1 METQPNGTVSD
12 YQKYYA
18 HGAQRMTTPSPRTTA
33 SPVRSTV
40 TTPASTTTTR
50 DTMIRRFGHFIS
62 PDTIVPDPLRVDSYN
77 RYMYS
82 LGNPLRFS
90 DPSGHCA
97 LNANGDP
104 DTVGDYDCWQLAYG
118 IYGFGLTEQ
127 SFADDWR
134 VSPDEWLKNIAGT
147 SYATIDSLKPFY
159 DKYEREFRGRTGLH
173 SADSL
178 NPVTNP
184 EIELPGPLQHVAES
198 VVYSAIDCA
207 RDAPLGCSNALRSV
221 GSCRSRNR
229 DGFMY
234 RSKPE
239 EGV

>member
-1 METQPNGTVSD
+1 
-12 YQKYYA
+12 
-18 HGAQRMTTPSPRTTA
+18 
-33 SPVRSTV
+33 
-40 TTPASTTTTR
+40 
-50 DTMIRRFGHFIS
+50 
-62 PDTIVPDPLRVDSYN
+62 

-147 SYATIDSLKPFY
+147 SYATVDSLKPFY
-159 DKYEREFRGRTGLH
+159 DKYDREFRGRTGLH

-207 RDAPLGCSNALRSV
+207 RDAPLGCSKTLDDLALVAAGGGMVLCAAATGGGCLAIAGGLSTAAGGTSTLITIINYANGERGATATDVTV
-221 GSCRSRNR
+221 GIITTATGWRWGGQAKGAVGTGTGVLQWVYDEWTAANR
-229 DGFMY
+229 
-234 RSKPE
+234 
-239 EGV
+239 